1 MPRNFMFYII
11 FLIGM
16 LLDQSVKIFVR
27 KTMELGQSIRVIDDF
42 FKITYIE
49 NEGVAFGIGQGNVIL
64 MYIMPL
70 IFLVS
75 GYYLWYKYG
84 DRYGKLITVGA
95 AMIISGGM
103 SNLID
108 RLIFKSVT
116 DYFDLRSFAVFNI
129 ADILIDVGMVMVI
142 IAVFFSK
149 EKCNE

>member
-11 FLIGM
+11 FFIGI

-70 IFLVS
+70 
-75 GYYLWYKYG
+75 
-84 DRYGKLITVGA
+84 R
-95 AMIISGGM
+95 
-103 SNLID
+103 
-108 RLIFKSVT
+108 
-116 DYFDLRSFAVFNI
+116 
-129 ADILIDVGMVMVI
+129 
-142 IAVFFSK
+142 
-149 EKCNE
+149 